1 MGTSATRA
9 NARYKDKAYDR
20 VYLQVKKGEKDRL
33 KEYAESVG
41 MSVNSFV
48 LSAIEEKIEQMDKK
62 D

>member
-9 NARYKDKAYDR
+9 KARYDLKAYDK
-20 VYLQVKKGEKDRL
+20 VYIRVKKGQKDRL

>member
-1 MGTSATRA
+1 MGASATRA
-9 NARYKDKAYDR
+9 KVRYDLKAYDKIYIR
-20 VYLQVKKGEKDRL
+20 VKKGEKDRL

-48 LSAIEEKIEQMDKK
+48 LSALEEKIEQLNKK